1 MASAVDGDES
11 AGASRELVDFV
22 ATNAVITTYPG
33 SRQAQD
39 DDYRLAPRI
48 LSHYD
53 CIFIRR
59 GQMIWTIGGQA
70 VPAGPMDL
78 LLLPPSVRH
87 SARSTRTP
95 MLFTSI
101 HFQAT
106 LPGGQDVF
114 ELLGAPL
121 QRSVIR
127 GSRLDAYLAG
137 ATAEWD
143 RVRDDLRT
151 DLLMPG
157 WAHLI
162 VLELLHDDAATGRLL
177 PRPVGPVVRAA
188 LELITQRVTER
199 VPPADLA
206 RELGV
211 SPQHLNRLFRRTLGV
226 TALQYSTQLK
236 MTRASALLDQTD
248 LTVRAIARHLGYDDP
263 YHFSRVFTR
272 HHGVSPARWRAQRG
286 QPPV

>member
-1 MASAVDGDES
+1 MNGGERAA
-11 AGASRELVDFV
+11 ASRELVDFAV
-22 ATNAVITTYPG
+22 ANAVIRAFPG
-33 SRQAQD
+33 SRQARD
-39 DDYRLAPRI
+39 DYYRLAPRT

-59 GQMIWTIGGQA
+59 GEMIWTVGGEA
-70 VPAGPMDL
+70 TPAGPMDL
-78 LLLPPSVRH
+78 LLLPPAVRH
-87 SARSTRTP
+87 SAHSTRTP

-114 ELLGAPL
+114 DLLGTPL
-121 QRSVIR
+121 RRSVTP

-143 RVRDDLRT
+143 RGRGDLMT
-151 DLLMPG
+151 DLLIPG
-157 WAHLI
+157 WARLI
-162 VLELLHDDAATGRLL
+162 VLELLHDDATQGRLA
-177 PRPVGPVVRAA
+177 PRPVDPLVRAG
-188 LELITQRVTER
+188 LELITRSLADK
-199 VPPADLA
+199 VPPADFA
-206 RELGV
+206 THLGV

-236 MTRASALLDQTD
+236 MTHAAGLLDQTD
-248 LTVRAIARHLGYDDP
+248 QTVRAIARQVGYDDP

-286 QPPV
+286 QPPR